1 MNRFNILG
9 IFLISLIMVACTD
22 QKSDNKKSEGYMA
35 DKAEVQ
41 KSVPVSFQDIP
52 FHTIDGQPTSLA
64 AYSGKVV
71 LIVNVASACGYTRQ
85 YADLEQLYRFYGD
98 SGLVV
103 IGFPANNFGAQEP
116 GTNEEI
122 LKFCQTKFDVTFPI
136 MAKVSVLGDDK
147 HSLFVGLT
155 EKSEV
160 RGDIKWNFSK
170 FLLDRNGNLVSRY
183 ESKIEPMSDQLQA
196 DIKNLF

>member
-1 MNRFNILG
+1 
-9 IFLISLIMVACTD
+9 MVACAD
-22 QKSDNKKSEGYMA
+22 QKSDNKTSEGYMA
-35 DKAEVQ
+35 DKVEVQ
-41 KSVPVSFQDIP
+41 KSEPVGIQDIP
-52 FHTIDGQPTSLA
+52 FQTIEGQPTSLA

-71 LIVNVASACGYTRQ
+71 LIVNVASACGYTKQ
-85 YADLEQLYRFYGD
+85 YAGLEQLYRSYRD

-122 LKFCQTKFDVTFPI
+122 IEFCQTKFDVTFPM
-136 MAKVSVLGDDK
+136 MAKLSVLGDDK
-147 HSLFVGLT
+147 HSLFVQLT

-183 ESKIEPMSDQLQA
+183 ESKIEPMSDQLVA
-196 DIKNLF
+196 DIKKLF